1 MDAPKTSSSK
11 KISTVFALNP
21 APQVQPAFSMIC
33 PSAHSRLFIC
43 IRSLSLHLHFLD
55 FSPPAINRL
64 CTKILV
70 CAAPFHR
77 LKFNF
82 KKFLDSTTLK
92 RYNCN
97 KLNTKS
103 YDEDRACNEFYR
115 ESGNGGIPIKNCKD
129 SIPSELET
137 PTVQYL
143 VDVSH
148 VCYVSA

>member
-1 MDAPKTSSSK
+1 MAAPETGQLPE
-11 KISTVFALNP
+11 FFLPLAANP

-43 IRSLSLHLHFLD
+43 IRSLSLHLRFLD

-103 YDEDRACNEFYR
+103 YDEDRACNEFHR
-115 ESGNGGIPIKNCKD
+115 ESGMVE
-129 SIPSELET
+129 SR
-137 PTVQYL
+137 
-143 VDVSH
+143 
-148 VCYVSA
+148 